1 MIDMIMALIKLLII
15 AIIVEIILMKTITI
29 KNDYNN
35 NDNRI

>member
-1 MIDMIMALIKLLII
+1 MIMAIIKLLII
-15 AIIVEIILMKTITI
+15 AIIVEIIFIKTMTI

>member
-1 MIDMIMALIKLLII
+1 MIDKIMAIIKLLII
-15 AIIVEIILMKTITI
+15 AIIVEIIFMKTMTI